1 MDENAKRGLLSRTP
15 NLLITIFFI
24 LFTATLQAQQVT
36 GTVSN
41 DIGEKLPSV
50 SVTVKGS
57 SRATLTDDAG
67 KFIINA
73 SGNEVIVFTSVGF
86 LRQEVPVNGKQNI
99 SVTMASDTRNLEDVV
114 VTALGIKRESRKL
127 GYAATTAN
135 VSELQQNRTNNFAN
149 ALEGKIAGLDIA
161 PPSAGAGAST
171 KIRLRGQTGF
181 AGVNNSPLLIVNGLP
196 LEQGANGANGGSS
209 RDNGDNLLLFNPD
222 DIESMTVLK
231 GATAAALYGSRAG
244 NGAIVITTKSGNKN
258 AGIGVEFTSNFTA
271 DEVLDLTDFQ
281 YEYGQGVNGVRPSSQ
296 GTATNSGQFGWG
308 ERYDGVPTIQF
319 DGVQRPYEPHK
330 GRIQDFF
337 RTGTSANNTIAFS
350 GGNAKGSF
358 RLSYSDLR
366 SKGIAPNNEY
376 LRKVVNL
383 GVNHNLNDKLSIRL
397 NINYTND
404 KNINPPQVGV
414 QGQGSMNF
422 ITRTSPT
429 VPLEVYKQN
438 AVNAAGN
445 EAQTTGFA
453 QTLINP
459 YWLMPRQSYIDREDR
474 LLGTVTL
481 RYDVAKWLYMQ
492 GRVSMDYNSGLLESN
507 EPAGTGSPANAQF
520 YDATKTTYG
529 GNYNVSQGSGRSMN
543 YEGFIGSNHSFG
555 NFSVDAFVGGNIL
568 TNNGRNVN
576 TGAQA
581 FVVRD
586 LYSIGNGT
594 VFNQGYGFSET
605 RVNSVF
611 GSAEFGYK
619 NLIFLNVTGRNDWF
633 SVLNPNTNSYFYP
646 SVSGSFV
653 FSELLKQH
661 SWLNYGKAA
670 WFVGRC
676 WKLCRR

>member
-1 MDENAKRGLLSRTP
+1 MNENAKLGLHMRMP
-15 NLLITIFFI
+15 KLLLTI
-24 LFTATLQAQQVT
+24 LFMSFAAILHAQLIN

-41 DIGEKLPSV
+41 ESGDKLPGV
-50 SVTVKGS
+50 SVTVKGT
-57 SRATLTDDAG
+57 SRATLTDDVG
-67 KFIINA
+67 KFSINA
-73 SGNEVIVFTSVGF
+73 SGSDVIEFTSVGF
-86 LRQEVPVNGKQNI
+86 SKKEVSVGGKQTMN
-99 SVTMASDTRNLEDVV
+99 VTMVSDARNLEDVV
-114 VTALGIKRESRKL
+114 VTAFGIKRESRKL

-149 ALEGKIAGLDIA
+149 ALEGKIAGLDIT

-244 NGAIVITTKSGNKN
+244 NGAIVITTKSGAKN

-271 DEVLDLTDFQ
+271 DQVLDLTDFQ
-281 YEYGQGVNGVRPSSQ
+281 YEFGQGVNGVRPSSQ
-296 GTATNSGQFGWG
+296 GTAINSGQFGWG

-319 DGVQRPYEPHK
+319 DGVERPYTPHK
-330 GRIQDFF
+330 GRIKEFF

-358 RLSYSDLR
+358 RVSYSDLR

-383 GVNHNLNDKLSIRL
+383 GVNHNLYDKLSIRL

-429 VPLEVYKQN
+429 VPLEVYKEK

-459 YWLMPRQSYIDREDR
+459 YWLMPRQSYIDRDDR

-492 GRVSMDYNSGLLESN
+492 GRINMDYNSNFLEWN
-507 EPAGTGSPANAQF
+507 DPAGTGSPANAQF

-529 GNYNVSQGSGRSMN
+529 GSYNVSQGSGRSMN
-543 YEGFIGSNHSFG
+543 YEGFIGGNHNFG

-568 TNNGRNVN
+568 TNNGQNVN
-576 TGAQA
+576 TAAQA

-586 LYSIGNGT
+586 LYAIGNGT
-594 VFNQGYGFSET
+594 VFSQGYGFSET

-619 NLIFLNVTGRNDWF
+619 NL
-633 SVLNPNTNSYFYP
+633 
-646 SVSGSFV
+646 SVSECYRS
-653 FSELLKQH
+653 
-661 SWLNYGKAA
+661 
-670 WFVGRC
+670 
-676 WKLCRR
+676 